1 MANLIRVKQL
11 DQPDLSGFFNDA
23 FINTGIFDAKFVDK
37 FTDQNISGVKTFI
50 DGVNLNNV
58 DNLSL
63 SGVDISITSGNIAL
77 TNRPTVNGTGVVL
90 NGELNNTGILLN
102 NRINSLSGLFTE
114 YNLTLDATFA
124 SDIQLANTGSDL
136 FNRINSLSGTL
147 TGNYSTITNLANTGS
162 TLVNRID
169 SLSGTLTG
177 NLANT
182 GSTLVNRIDSLSGT
196 LTGNYSTITNLA
208 NTGSNLFNR
217 INSLSGSAVLITGN
231 QTISGVKTFA
241 TGVNISGHVGIG
253 IDSNNFNLYVR
264 KSSAGA
270 VNPDSSSI
278 AVFEGS
284 GNSHITVL
292 ASNAQTA
299 GVVLGSPADNF
310 GSYLSWNHDNSAL
323 KLATAKTNGFIQ
335 ILTNDENEAVR
346 ITRSGDVGIGTISP
360 SEKLE
365 VVGNIKA
372 SGASFTKHLTV
383 NTTGVL
389 LSGQNSFILPFSNTT
404 DTAAPNMTYYFSNLA
419 YTLRIDTGQAK
430 VIALDNFIARKA
442 SWTTHTSS
450 FTPATISTGYFY
462 NLTKNTSGII
472 SDVIRLP
479 LKDTIYN
486 YGGILNP
493 PIAVN
498 INDEVA
504 IALKT
509 GPSLNNQGHS
519 GFRNSVNVYCY
530 N

>member
-11 DQPDLSGFFNDA
+11 DQPDLSGFFNTA

-50 DGVNLNNV
+50 DGVNLNNI

-102 NRINSLSGLFTE
+102 NRINSLSGLFTG
-114 YNLTLDATFA
+114 YTGTATFA
-124 SDIQLANTGSDL
+124 SNIQLANTGSDL

-162 TLVNRID
+162 TLVNRIN

-177 NLANT
+177 NYSTITNLANT

-196 LTGNYSTITNLA
+196 LTGNYGTITNLA
-208 NTGSNLFNR
+208 STGSNLFNR

-231 QTISGVKTFA
+231 QNISGVKTFFD
-241 TGVNISGHVGIG
+241 SGIFSLSGALPLLLQ
-253 IDSNNFNLYVR
+253 NNPLSV
-264 KSSAGA
+264 
-270 VNPDSSSI
+270 V
-278 AVFEGS
+278 GS
-284 GNSHITVL
+284 GNAYLQLNIQNRATGLFASADLVIT
-292 ASNAQTA
+292 ANNGTDSANFIN
-299 GVVLGSPADNF
+299 LGINNVGYNDPAF
-310 GSYLSWNHDNSAL
+310 
-323 KLATAKTNGFIQ
+323 TNGTGLDGYLFIDGGNLD
-335 ILTNDENEAVR
+335 IGTKTPGRAIEFHA
-346 ITRSGDVGIGTISP
+346 GGTISGSTIARI
-360 SEKLE
+360 SESGLN
-365 VVGNIKA
+365 VVSGN
-372 SGASFTKHLTV
+372 LTV
-383 NTTGVL
+383 NNTGVL
-389 LSGQNSFILPFSNTT
+389 LSGQNSFILPFSHTTETVLANT
-404 DTAAPNMTYYFSNLA
+404 TYYFSNLA
-419 YTLRIDTGQAK
+419 YTPRTDTGQAK
-430 VIALDNFIARKA
+430 LVALDNFVARKA
-442 SWTTHTSS
+442 SWTSLVST

-472 SDVIRLP
+472 SDVIRVP